1 MTIVRVALDVP
12 LNTLFDY
19 LEPDIDQS
27 NRNEPATGQE
37 MGGQNT
43 GRDIR
48 ITEQD
53 IGARVQVPFGR
64 HVVTG
69 VIMEVAAYTPIESRR
84 LRRIKHVFRD
94 IPPLPETLLDL
105 FRFCSAYYHHPL
117 GEVIMNGLPSRL
129 RTGEPLVRHPLTT
142 LQYRLTPAGRTA
154 DTSAIPPRNIV
165 KRRLLA
171 RLKETKSITIQAA
184 RQLSPRAP
192 SALRE
197 FAALGWVEELAITGP
212 PATTVPTAVAN
223 ELSPVPAL
231 TPAQKDALDEIAP
244 RINQFNTWLL
254 HGVTGSGKTEVYL
267 RLIAS
272 MLCQRRQTLVL
283 VPEIN
288 LTPQL
293 EAVFRARFPATR
305 LISLHSGLNPSERA
319 GGWLQAQRADAEIIL
334 GTRLAVFTP
343 LPDLGLII
351 VDEEHDMSFK
361 QQDGLRYSA
370 RDVAIFRA
378 KQAGVPVILGSAT
391 PSLESYYNAI
401 NGRYLKLQ
409 LPSRAVRNAT
419 LPQVR
424 CIDTRIAKTENGL
437 SAPLIS
443 ALEKSLA
450 LNQQSLVFI
459 NRRGYAPVLLCRS
472 CAWTAACHRCASR
485 LVVHLSE
492 KKLRCH
498 HCGYQEHFPTNCP
511 ECGDQDIMPFGHGTQ
526 RVEAALSHRFPHARI
541 MRIDRDSTRRKDSWQ
556 KMLKDIQGHRVDIL
570 IGTQILAKGH
580 DFPNLSLVCVLNSDA
595 SLFSSDFRGSERLF
609 AQLMQVAGRAGRGG
623 IPGEVVIQTEFP
635 GHPLYHALCRH
646 DYESLAQTLLTERKL
661 ARFPPFIYQVLLW
674 AEAPKI
680 DLALAFLADA
690 AALAEAPKHVEIF
703 DPVPAQMARL
713 KGMERA
719 YLLVQS
725 GSRNKLQKFLG
736 EWRGHL
742 DALPSRKVR
751 WALDVDPLEF

>member
-1 MTIVRVALDVP
+1 
-12 LNTLFDY
+12 
-19 LEPDIDQS
+19 
-27 NRNEPATGQE
+27 
-37 MGGQNT
+37 
-43 GRDIR
+43 
-48 ITEQD
+48 
-53 IGARVQVPFGR
+53 
-64 HVVTG
+64 
-69 VIMEVAAYTPIESRR
+69 MEVATYSPVASRK
-84 LRRIKHVFRD
+84 LRRICHVFRD

-117 GEVIMNGLPSRL
+117 GEVVMNGLPTRL
-129 RTGEPLVRHPLTT
+129 RRSEPFVQPAVTT
-142 LQYRLTPAGRTA
+142 LQYRLTAAGRMV
-154 DTSAIPPRNIV
+154 DTSAIPPRYIV

-171 RLKETKSITIQAA
+171 RLRETDDSMTMQAA
-184 RQLSPRAP
+184 RQLSQRAP
-192 SALRE
+192 NLLRE
-197 FAALGWVEELAITGP
+197 FATLGWVEELTVSGSP
-212 PATTVPTAVAN
+212 VTTVRGTVVSAP
-223 ELSPVPAL
+223 SPVPSL
-231 TPAQKDALDEIAP
+231 TPAQKNAFDEIAP
-244 RINQFNTWLL
+244 RISQFNTWLL

-267 RLIAS
+267 QLIAL
-272 MLCQRRQTLVL
+272 MLRQRRQTLVL

-293 EAVFRARFPATR
+293 EAVFHTRFPATR

-319 GGWLQAQRADAEIIL
+319 AGWLQAQRGNAEIIL

-343 LPDLGLII
+343 LPYLGLII
-351 VDEEHDMSFK
+351 VDEEHDTSFK

-378 KQAGVPVILGSAT
+378 KQAGIPVILGSAT

-409 LPSRAVRNAT
+409 LPSRAVKNAT

-424 CIDTRIAKTENGL
+424 CIDTRIAKTDNGL

-459 NRRGYAPVLLCRS
+459 NRRGYAPILLCRS
-472 CAWTAACHRCASR
+472 CGWTAACHRCASR

-498 HCGYQEHFPTNCP
+498 HCGHQEYFPTNCP
-511 ECGDQDIMPFGHGTQ
+511 ECGDQDITPFGYGTQ
-526 RVEAALSHRFPHARI
+526 RVEAVLSHRFPHARI
-541 MRIDRDSTRRKDSWQ
+541 MRIDRDSTRRKDAWQ
-556 KMLKDIQGHRVDIL
+556 KMLKDIQGQRVDIL

-595 SLFSSDFRGSERLF
+595 SLFSSDFRASERLF
-609 AQLMQVAGRAGRGG
+609 AQLMQVAGRAGRGS
-623 IPGEVVIQTEFP
+623 IPGEVLIQTEFP

-646 DYESLAQTLLTERKL
+646 DYESLAQTLLAERKL

-674 AEAPKI
+674 AEATKI
-680 DLALAFLADA
+680 DLALAFLTDA
-690 AALAEAPKHVEIF
+690 AALAGSPKNVEIF

-725 GSRNKLQKFLG
+725 GSRNNLQKFLG
-736 EWRGHL
+736 GWRVQL
-742 DALPSRKVR
+742 DALPARKVR